1 MNNWWH
7 NFYEKW
13 VVRLLVIKPFK
24 YFSYFFSHGGIHLV
38 MCGLVAA
45 LTYQLASHNIES
57 SDTTMHNINV
67 EIEPPKSPSSYRD
80 TLHTLLV
87 KCELDS
93 DTLLKKTNNKYK
105 SRINISY
112 GYDYTC
118 RDSQFV
124 NTPKEPTVIRL
135 YSEPFLDDLY
145 IEHDSTFVPFEIPE
159 IKETENNKGIS
170 HSGYKILKDSVIEIT
185 VNPVKNVD
193 GVDVGTQTIYIYSN
207 KLGMSEGDSYYN
219 YLINFGNMPLIKE
232 TTNFEGLDVFFQI
245 GDETSNKGYYFR
257 ENKRLLYQYVFPQ
270 PDMLKNGYLEYTSE
284 EAISKVKE
292 NRGITVQATDIDALN
307 RNNKISIVY
316 SVLVG
321 TGAALVFDI
330 LIQLV
335 RELRNVNRRKE
346 EEERREQEEKEENN
360 N

>member
-1 MNNWWH
+1 M
-7 NFYEKW
+7 
-13 VVRLLVIKPFK
+13 
-24 YFSYFFSHGGIHLV
+24 
-38 MCGLVAA
+38 
-45 LTYQLASHNIES
+45 
-57 SDTTMHNINV
+57 
-67 EIEPPKSPSSYRD
+67 
-80 TLHTLLV
+80 
-87 KCELDS
+87 DS

-124 NTPKEPTVIRL
+124 NTPKEPTIIRL